1 MLNIEVEYKHDR
13 VLVHGLSFN
22 FACDMIESVIVPT
35 SFKVI
40 FMNGNT
46 FYKDR
51 KDNKSF
57 ARFNEVF
64 DTLVINR
71 KYIDKEKWNKYIKI
85 KGAISFSN

>member
-1 MLNIEVEYKHDR
+1 MLNIEVEYKHNR

-57 ARFNEVF
+57 ARFNEV
-64 DTLVINR
+64 LVINR
-71 KYIDKEKWNKYIKI
+71 KYIDEEKWKRYIKI
-85 KGAISFSN
+85 KGAIF